1 MIAMLVKVVFDS
13 GGALM
18 FLEVMVQ
25 AEAFDGQFCGFLMM
39 TAIMLV
45 VKDVVVD
52 WVAFS
57 ACLCVTQRGE
67 E

>member
-1 MIAMLVKVVFDS
+1 VVFDS
-13 GGALM
+13 GGALI
-18 FLEVMVQ
+18 FLEVTVQ

-45 VKDVVVD
+45 VD